1 MRLRYK
7 ILFTLVILLLVSTAA
22 AALLIMEAIL
32 GIPIVLEVLIG
43 KYPWGMQLEDDSTR
57 FCRMKRIK
65 RKAYPGN

>member
-43 KYPWGMQLEDDSTR
+43 K
-57 FCRMKRIK
+57 
-65 RKAYPGN
+65 